1 MTPPSLG
8 RGAAASEGPP
18 TVRPA
23 GGGGMCCARRKM
35 PSLSFAVLRLDARL
49 ARAAATAVLGV
60 AEAEPAARAGD
71 VADLDPA
78 AVRLRRACAFLPLT
92 RRVLLYLAA
101 RVSIEIE
108 SAVRQAN
115 LGSSR
120 STLVL
125 YAAKSRKNGAS
136 VIDTLV
142 NLKIRLD
149 SVRRM
154 TQIQNTS

>member
-1 MTPPSLG
+1 M
-8 RGAAASEGPP
+8 
-18 TVRPA
+18 
-23 GGGGMCCARRKM
+23 
-35 PSLSFAVLRLDARL
+35 
-49 ARAAATAVLGV
+49 LGV

-154 TQIQNTS
+154 TQIQNIS